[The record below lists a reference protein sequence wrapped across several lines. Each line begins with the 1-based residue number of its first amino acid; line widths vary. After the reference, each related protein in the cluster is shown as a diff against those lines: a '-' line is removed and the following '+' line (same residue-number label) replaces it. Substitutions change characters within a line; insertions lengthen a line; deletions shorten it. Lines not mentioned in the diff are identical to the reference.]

1 MPAHSKNPQLVA
13 AADSGSDH
21 EILEFVCDTAVGQA
35 PLDEAELSILEIRTL
50 GGGALSGTKLPSGNC
65 HHTFFADLITLYDAG
80 KKTAGERQAIAD
92 LTRRLVE
99 KARNVDNLTVDF
111 SGTHSQPDDAD
122 YMVSA
127 PDIFGTEAMAE
138 NVKAL
143 KRKRTG
149 TTGSDFTRLRNS
161 SPSQTPTPES

>member
-1 MPAHSKNPQLVA
+1 MGTKDIP
-13 AADSGSDH
+13 DD
-21 EILEFVCDTAVGQA
+21 EILKFVSDTAVSQA

-50 GGGALSGTKLPSGNC
+50 GGAALSGPKLPSGNC

-80 KKTAGERQAIAD
+80 KKKAGERQAIAD

-122 YMVSA
+122 YMISA
-127 PDIFGTEAMAE
+127 ADIFGTEAMAE
-138 NVKAL
+138 NIKAL
-143 KRKRTG
+143 KKKM
-149 TTGSDFTRLRNS
+149 DRNNRFRFH
-161 SPSQTPTPES
+161 PFAKLI